1 MENGCTQITAR
12 ALEVFGDVQIAKSW
26 LREQNPALAG
36 EIPLDLVDTEAGV
49 KQVDTVLG
57 RIEHGIFC

>member
-1 MENGCTQITAR
+1 MENGYTRITAR
-12 ALEVFGDVQIAKSW
+12 AVEVFGDVEIALSW
-26 LREQNPALAG
+26 LKEPNPALAG